1 MQRRSGGWRRWLGAV
16 LIGGAA
22 LPWSAIGMPATA
34 ADAAPPTFAES
45 QQRRFSRG
53 GGAALIRVQLA
64 VNKSETVRL
73 DYAFNDVLVGSPEIL
88 DVIPLNERTVY
99 VLGKKVGTTNI
110 SVLDAAK
117 RLVAVIDVEVGLDSR
132 NVEAKVQA
140 GTGSSAIRVRSQ
152 GDKLVLSGT
161 AADAP
166 TVDRAVSIASALA
179 PGGVI
184 NATRVA
190 SPQQV
195 LLKVRFVEV
204 NRNAG
209 RELGLRFE
217 YAGRNRAARVGNAG
231 PNAPLTTTGVP
242 SITAQRRGVG
252 VLTDIVPSVA
262 SATLGGAPFAQI
274 LSHFGSG
281 SRQLDVIISA
291 LEERGLARRLAEPNL
306 VAMSGDAADFLA
318 GGEYPVPIAGSTQG
332 GVPTVTV
339 AFKEFGVRLSFTP
352 TVLANGVINLR
363 LEPEVS
369 EIDASI
375 SVNTGVVTVPGLS
388 KRRARTSVELRDGQ
402 SFAVAGLLQANSQTN
417 IEQFPWLGSIPVLG
431 ALFRS
436 TEFQQR
442 ETELV
447 VIVTPHLV
455 KPGKPGAIIETPLDT
470 TVPANDLDLFLAGK
484 LEIEK
489 PGRAPIADFVAARG
503 AKVGPY
509 GHIVV
514 KAPDAAAEQ
523 PVVVRA
529 RN

>member
-1 MQRRSGGWRRWLGAV
+1 M
-16 LIGGAA
+16 
-22 LPWSAIGMPATA
+22 
-34 ADAAPPTFAES
+34 
-45 QQRRFSRG
+45 
-53 GGAALIRVQLA
+53 IRVQLA

-73 DYAFNDVLVGSPEIL
+73 DYAFTDVLVGSREIL

-99 VLGKKVGTTNI
+99 VLGKKIGTTNI
-110 SVLDAAK
+110 SILDGAK

-152 GDKLVLSGT
+152 GDKLILSGT

-166 TVDRAVSIASALA
+166 TVDRAVSIANSLS

-204 NRNAG
+204 NRQAG

-217 YAGRNRAARVGNAG
+217 YAGRNRAVRVGHVGTPA
-231 PNAPLTTTGVP
+231 ALSTTP
-242 SITAQRRGVG
+242 SSGVG
-252 VLTDIVPSVA
+252 LLTDLVPSVA

-274 LSHFGSG
+274 LSRFASG
-281 SRQLDVIISA
+281 SRQLDLFISA

-318 GGEYPVPIAGSTQG
+318 GGEYPVPVAGTTQG
-332 GVPTVTV
+332 GVPTITV
-339 AFKEFGVRLSFTP
+339 SFKEFGVRLSFTP
-352 TVLANGVINLR
+352 TVLANGLINLR

-369 EIDASI
+369 EIDPSI
-375 SVNTGVVTVPGLS
+375 SVNTGIVTVPGLS
-388 KRRARTSVELRDGQ
+388 KRRARTTVELRDGQ

-417 IEQFPWLGSIPVLG
+417 VEQFPWLGSIPILG

-455 KPGKPGAIIETPLDT
+455 KPGKPGAVIETPLDT

-489 PGRAPIADFVAARG
+489 PPRTPVADFVVARG
-503 AKVGPY
+503 SKIGPH

-514 KAPDAAAEQ
+514 KAPGATSEQ
-523 PVVVRA
+523 PSILRA